1 MDDRSTELLELTVFE
16 QNKGNINKLIDV
28 EIDTVGDIMKELADT
43 PYVDKIVKFC
53 KVGYGIFNVWHV
65 RKIARF
71 LKGSGSISDEEKD
84 KYLSKLSKKDKQR
97 ISGFL
102 TNLLYITESEE
113 KAEIFG
119 LIYAA
124 RVRNE
129 IDNEEMLR
137 LCSSVNRV
145 FVFDLPLLSTF
156 VFPHKYVDYHTDN
169 LYAAGFLEQLSSA
182 ETQEHLESIA
192 LGVRKY
198 KLNSMGEKLRVIL
211 SLADYKPKM
220 I

>member
-1 MDDRSTELLELTVFE
+1 MEERENELLELTIFE
-16 QNKGNINKLIDV
+16 QEKSYIDKLIDL
-28 EIDTVGDIMKELADT
+28 EIDTVGDILKESENI
-43 PYVDKIVKFC
+43 PYAGKLVKFC
-53 KVGYGIFNVWHV
+53 KFGFGIFNIFQV

-71 LKGSGSISDEEKD
+71 LKGTSTISDEKKN
-84 KYLSKLSKKDKQR
+84 KYLASLSKKDKQR
-97 ISGFL
+97 ISSYI
-102 TNLLYITESEE
+102 TNLLYTTEAEE

-119 LIYAA
+119 LIYSA

-156 VFPHKYVDYHTDN
+156 VTPHDYVDYHTDN

-182 ETQEHLESIA
+182 ETQEHLHSIS

-198 KLNSMGEKLRVIL
+198 KLNAIGEKLCSIL
-211 SLADYKPKM
+211 CKHSIAF
-220 I
+220 